1 MGVPTGNQSANVSG
15 TEIMDSRCIVE
26 FRPNDDWKGEY
37 GFDWYRRG
45 DTEENI
51 DGTITK
57 SEYKSEN
64 KTIVGRYAP
73 RDPDYGENAGTL
85 QINKQGAIPESMY
98 YADRLAREE
107 YPIFKIKGLARNYI
121 APYISLYYMS
131 TQQWEGEQHRY
142 LPKAMLYQKDGFYHE
157 HEFCKKEVTVKV
169 LIYAKNIKRI
179 EFSCDKSLKITPNVL
194 TGIPNEESTRS
205 ITIRHNYAFSDGHQS
220 IKAFAHHMDG
230 VTKTFAGQINVVKCE
245 PKKVDICL
253 VNVKISINRSISQGI
268 PDTSFATNQKDN
280 LKRFFSQAH
289 VIPRFA
295 TRSLDLDQ
303 NKLSNFVTTLTSN
316 GGRTRFQSI
325 IVNGVNNDNN
335 FVYRLE
341 QWFNAENPGLTRA
354 YKVFFIGEKGYAIF
368 NNEYIGLAG
377 IALNIPS
384 KTLVVYK
391 DPDESV
397 VCHEIL
403 HCFGL
408 WHSFSNQSKHTFEQY
423 KTSNIM
429 DYSKNTISLWRW
441 QWNLIRQASDVT
453 PV

>member
-1 MGVPTGNQSANVSG
+1 MSTITGNQSANVSG
-15 TEIMDSRCIVE
+15 TKYIDSRCIVE
-26 FRPNDDWKGEY
+26 FRPNDNWKGEY

-51 DGTITK
+51 NGTVTK
-57 SEYKSEN
+57 SEYK
-64 KTIVGRYAP
+64 TIVGKYVP
-73 RDPDYGENAGTL
+73 RDPDYGESAGTL
-85 QINKQGAIPESMY
+85 QIDKPGANPEKMY
-98 YADRLAREE
+98 YADKLAREE
-107 YPIFKIKGLARNYI
+107 YPIFKIKGIARNYI

-131 TQQWEGEQHRY
+131 TRAWKEGEQRY
-142 LPKAMLYQKDGFYHE
+142 LPKNMLYQKDGVNHE
-157 HEFCKKEVTVKV
+157 QDFCKMETSVKV
-169 LIYAKNIKRI
+169 LIDAKNINKI
-179 EFSCDKSLKITPNVL
+179 EFTCDKSLKITPNIL
-194 TGIPNEESTRS
+194 TGIPNGESTKTV
-205 ITIRHNYAFSDGHQS
+205 TIRYNYAFSDGHQS
-220 IKAFAHHMDG
+220 IKVFAYHKDG

-245 PKKVDICL
+245 PKTVDICF
-253 VNVKISINRSISQGI
+253 VNVKVSINRSVSLGI
-268 PDTSFATNQKDN
+268 PDQNFAATQEDN

-289 VIPRFA
+289 VIPNIT

-303 NKLSNFVTTLTSN
+303 SRLSGFVTMLTSD
-316 GGRTRFQSI
+316 GGRTNFQSI

-341 QWFNAENPGLTRA
+341 QWFNEENPSLSRA

-368 NNEYIGLAG
+368 NNQYIGLAG

-408 WHSFSNQSKHTFEQY
+408 WHSFSNESRHTFEKF
-423 KTSNIM
+423 KTNNIM
-429 DYSKNTISLWRW
+429 DYSTNTISLWRW
-441 QWNLIRQASDVT
+441 QWNVIGNAPDVNKI
-453 PV
+453 